1 MTRCVMVDLPQVGLD
16 RGDGILRTISAAAS
30 AARNA
35 HVGTAYAVDVDV
47 LTHLMFQD
55 GRAREAAEWYVSLVP
70 GSRVD
75 RVADNEGGGATVYFT
90 LADRGF
96 VAFDSPVRHAFGFTP
111 SMSIFV
117 HCDDEAQVRRLFD
130 EIAADGAVLMPVD
143 DYGFSSCFG
152 WATDRYGVSW
162 QIGTADGEPAP

>member
-1 MTRCVMVDLPQVGLD
+1 M
-16 RGDGILRTISAAAS
+16 
-30 AARNA
+30 N
-35 HVGTAYAVDVDV
+35 V

-70 GSRVD
+70 GSSIERM
-75 RVADNEGGGATVYFT
+75 ADNGAGGATVYFT
-90 LADRGF
+90 LAGRDF
-96 VAFDSPVRHAFGFTP
+96 IALDSPTPHDFDFTP

-117 HCDDEAQVRRLFD
+117 RCDDQEQVRRLFD
-130 EIAADGAVLMPVD
+130 QIASDGEVKMPLD

-162 QIGTADGEPAP
+162 QMGTADRELAAS

>member
-1 MTRCVMVDLPQVGLD
+1 V
-16 RGDGILRTISAAAS
+16 
-30 AARNA
+30 N
-35 HVGTAYAVDVDV
+35 V

-55 GRAREAAEWYVSLVP
+55 GRAREAAEWYVSLVA
-70 GSRVD
+70 GSGIERVI
-75 RVADNEGGGATVYFT
+75 DNGAGGATVYFT

-96 VAFDSPVRHAFGFTP
+96 IAFDSPTRHAFDFTP

-117 HCDDEAQVRRLFD
+117 RCDDEAQVRLLFD
-130 EIAADGAVLMPVD
+130 QIASDGEVKMPVG

-162 QIGTADGEPAP
+162 QIGTADRELALS

>member
-1 MTRCVMVDLPQVGLD
+1 M
-16 RGDGILRTISAAAS
+16 
-30 AARNA
+30 
-35 HVGTAYAVDVDV
+35 DV

-70 GSRVD
+70 GSSIERVIEND
-75 RVADNEGGGATVYFT
+75 PEGVTVYFT
-90 LADRGF
+90 LADRDF
-96 VAFDSPVRHAFGFTP
+96 IAFDSPIRHGFDFTP

-117 HCDDEAQVRRLFD
+117 RCDDEEQVRSLFAQVVS
-130 EIAADGAVLMPVD
+130 DGDVKMPVD

-162 QIGTADGEPAP
+162 QIGKADRQLARS

>member
-1 MTRCVMVDLPQVGLD
+1 M
-16 RGDGILRTISAAAS
+16 
-30 AARNA
+30 
-35 HVGTAYAVDVDV
+35 DV

-70 GSRVD
+70 GSSVE
-75 RVADNEGGGATVYFT
+75 RVAGNGAGGSTVYFT
-90 LADRGF
+90 LAGRSF
-96 VAFDSPVRHAFGFTP
+96 IAFDSPIQHGFDFTP

-117 HCDDEAQVRRLFD
+117 SCESEQEVRDLFAQ
-130 EIAADGAVLMPVD
+130 IASEGDVKMPVD

-162 QIGTADGEPAP
+162 QIGTADREPAHS